1 MKRMLTALAAV
12 ISAVVACADAVDGVW
27 TTRGYQGTAADWTT
41 GSNWQDSNV
50 PQAAGDTATMKT
62 SFNQANAGY
71 SWGTTMRIH
80 LPEAAGVLF
89 AIDGLS
95 GYYHFDLKCGDR
107 KASSD
112 WKDNQYSF
120 GDMTDYKGQVTLSGN
135 TTLKVPALAADATN
149 VVHNLNA
156 NKSSTLA
163 VEEGVTK
170 LGKLSGVGTLNKTG
184 AGELAFEGVSAAM
197 GVTVAVK
204 EGRLTLGG
212 HPAVADTA
220 PVSGA
225 ALWIDASKTD
235 SMTFDASSKVSA
247 IADARGGD
255 YPVATQYRGE
265 NARLVDFADKKLLNC
280 GAFYNNSA
288 YDPTEQAKY
297 GNASSFHIPS
307 EIADVQSFFV
317 VYRYNKEVGG
327 TDVFP
332 IGDKGGYVLRP
343 GTTSDNKIDSGSYA
357 DGTGTPLF
365 RYVQYG
371 TAYQCY
377 APHKLVSGDLRR
389 DGEAIPYDTA
399 PRGYGENLDLI
410 SATVSDGGFYP
421 SGALPNVG
429 FQTLAGNHDVG
440 HLGGSQIAEVIA
452 YTNRLSEA
460 EQRRNI
466 AYLNAKWMKHVGV
479 YDWDLGVLTP
489 AGGEVYVPEGQVA
502 YVKNLDLRSAPLVKT
517 GPGKLAVRYVKG
529 YNKVRVEDGEFAIL
543 PPLLPDVET
552 PDPVPAYGKAAHL
565 DASAAGAFTFVQGS
579 ETAITAWNSA
589 ESGLSYAAG
598 TTSSAGTAGD
608 GNPTVTTDARGMK
621 WVDFGTASWMYFKK
635 GAADSSGPLDSNSF
649 NEFFAVVKKSAG
661 STRNPNVF
669 GTYSPYNRFCPAG
682 DKTLLAANPYGNPAS
697 DGNGAYYQTYA
708 TAQWALN
715 GKWVDPRADGCTDD
729 EVSVIRV
736 SAADQ
741 TYFNAIGCSY
751 TSGKGGCLV
760 GEIICYDRRLTDRE
774 RVATERYLLKKWKGE
789 DAEHP
794 DFLPNDD
801 VAIPSVEYATGATTT
816 FDTAS
821 DVTVGDFKTPATV
834 LEKEGVGELSI
845 GVLPVGITTLSVA
858 GGSFSAAACAPD
870 VAAPTI
876 LTDGSAYIHLDASDF
891 ANTVWEQDAQGN
903 LRVKSLKDPRDNG
916 MTGERCNDG
925 QGYYVNSPDP
935 ILRLCRQNGRN
946 VVDLG
951 EKDSAE
957 GAHLRWALDGVSQKY
972 IKEASAL
979 IVYAN
984 RDAGKYANP
993 FATFGAGNKTW
1004 KNGGDAAI
1012 YSSESERHAKEGTL
1026 DVDGVNRA
1034 NDAGPYP
1041 DGYHVFYQGNM
1052 SGWTQ
1057 NLSGIG
1063 TGDDNKSSA
1072 GGMLFCEIFVFP
1084 NTLSAAQR
1092 TETSGYLMKKWGIGG
1107 KSFSAQAFTSISA
1120 GKDATVKLGFGVNT
1134 ATLSGNGTFEAPSV
1148 SGVSAITT
1156 ELSETSVLNVTGA
1169 LTLADTG
1176 TITVT
1181 VPAGVKPTAGVYPIL
1196 TAGTPDASA
1205 AEKLANWTAVLP
1217 TVKGRTFAIKVVD
1230 GQICL
1235 DVGKLG
1241 LMVIVQ

>member
-1 MKRMLTALAAV
+1 MKRMLAVLAVGISAAV
-12 ISAVVACADAVDGVW
+12 SYADAVNGIW
-27 TTRGYQGTAADWTT
+27 TTRGYQGTTGWTT

-71 SWGTTMRIH
+71 SWGTTMRIS
-80 LPEAAGVLF
+80 LPETAGYTDGLF
-89 AIDGLS
+89 AIGALS
-95 GYYHFDLKCGDR
+95 GYYHFDLQG
-107 KASSD
+107 SLSGMNS
-112 WKDNQYSF
+112 WKNNQYSF
-120 GDMTDYKGQVTLSGN
+120 GDMTDYKGQITVSGN
-135 TTLKVPALAADATN
+135 GTLKVPALADDATN

-156 NKSSTLA
+156 NKSSTIA
-163 VEEGVTK
+163 VEGGVTK
-170 LGKLSGVGTLNKTG
+170 LGKLSGVGTLSKTG

-235 SMTFDASSKVSA
+235 SMTFDANSAVSA

-255 YPVATQYRGE
+255 YPVATRYRGV
-265 NARLVDFADKKLLNC
+265 NAHLVDFADKKLLNC

-288 YDPTEQAKY
+288 YDPTELAKY
-297 GNASSFHIPS
+297 GNASSFKIPS

-332 IGDKGGYVLRP
+332 IGDATGYILRP
-343 GTTSDNKIDSGSYA
+343 GTVHSDKVASASYA

-371 TAYQCY
+371 ADYISF

-389 DGEAIPYDTA
+389 EGEAIPYDSA

-410 SATVSDGGFYP
+410 SATVSDGGFYT
-421 SGALPNVG
+421 GGTVQNVG
-429 FQTLAGNHDVG
+429 LQTFAGNHG
-440 HLGGSQIAEVIA
+440 PNFLGGSQIAEVIA
-452 YTNRLSEA
+452 YTKRLSEA

-529 YNKVRVEDGEFAIL
+529 YNKVMVKGGEFAIL

-565 DASAAGAFTFVQGS
+565 DANAAGAFTFAQGS

-589 ESGLSYAAG
+589 HAGLNYSAG
-598 TTSSAGTAGD
+598 MTSLKGTAGD

-621 WVDFGTASWMYFKK
+621 WVDFGTASWMYFRD
-635 GAADSSGPLDSNSF
+635 GTADSSDALGNNSF
-649 NEFFAVVKKSAG
+649 YEFFAVVKKSAG
-661 STRNPNVF
+661 ATHNPNVF
-669 GTYSPYNRFCPAG
+669 GTYSKWNRFCPAG
-682 DKTLLAANPYGNPAS
+682 TTTLLTANPYGNPAS
-697 DGNGAYYQTYA
+697 DGNGTYYQTYA

-715 GKWVDPRADGCTDD
+715 GKWVDPRADGCADD

-736 SAADQ
+736 STAETA
-741 TYFNAIGCSY
+741 YFNAIGCSN

-801 VAIPSVEYATGATTT
+801 VAIPSVEYATGVTTA

-834 LEKEGVGELSI
+834 LEKEGVGALSI
-845 GVLPVGITTLSVA
+845 GVLPAGITTLSVA

-876 LTDGSAYIHLDASDF
+876 LTDSSAYIHLDAS
-891 ANTVWEQDAQGN
+891 A
-903 LRVKSLKDPRDNG
+903 
-916 MTGERCNDG
+916 
-925 QGYYVNSPDP
+925 SPTP
-935 ILRLCRQNGRN
+935 CGSRMRR
-946 VVDLG
+946 
-951 EKDSAE
+951 
-957 GAHLRWALDGVSQKY
+957 
-972 IKEASAL
+972 
-979 IVYAN
+979 
-984 RDAGKYANP
+984 
-993 FATFGAGNKTW
+993 
-1004 KNGGDAAI
+1004 AI
-1012 YSSESERHAKEGTL
+1012 CGSSR
-1026 DVDGVNRA
+1026 
-1034 NDAGPYP
+1034 
-1041 DGYHVFYQGNM
+1041 
-1052 SGWTQ
+1052 
-1057 NLSGIG
+1057 
-1063 TGDDNKSSA
+1063 
-1072 GGMLFCEIFVFP
+1072 
-1084 NTLSAAQR
+1084 
-1092 TETSGYLMKKWGIGG
+1092 
-1107 KSFSAQAFTSISA
+1107 
-1120 GKDATVKLGFGVNT
+1120 
-1134 ATLSGNGTFEAPSV
+1134 
-1148 SGVSAITT
+1148 
-1156 ELSETSVLNVTGA
+1156 
-1169 LTLADTG
+1169 
-1176 TITVT
+1176 
-1181 VPAGVKPTAGVYPIL
+1181 
-1196 TAGTPDASA
+1196 
-1205 AEKLANWTAVLP
+1205 
-1217 TVKGRTFAIKVVD
+1217 
-1230 GQICL
+1230 
-1235 DVGKLG
+1235 
-1241 LMVIVQ
+1241 

>member
-1 MKRMLTALAAV
+1 MKKLIFATVVTVALA
-12 ISAVVACADAVDGVW
+12 SFGVDGVW
-27 TTRGYQGTAADWTT
+27 TTRGYQGTTGWTT

-50 PQAAGDTATMKT
+50 PQAAGDTATLKT
-62 SFNQANAGY
+62 SFNQANAGN
-71 SWGTTMRIH
+71 SWGTTMRIL
-80 LPEAAGVLF
+80 LPETAGYTDGLF
-89 AIDGLS
+89 AIGTLS
-95 GYYHFDLKCGDR
+95 GYYHFDLQCSLSGMN
-107 KASSD
+107 S
-112 WKDNQYSF
+112 WKNNQYSF
-120 GDMTDYKGQVTLSGN
+120 GDMTDYKGQVTVSGN
-135 TTLKVPALAADATN
+135 ATLKVPALADDATN

-156 NKSSTLA
+156 NKSSTIA
-163 VEEGVTK
+163 VEGGVTK
-170 LGKLSGVGTLNKTG
+170 LGKFSGVGTLSKTG

-235 SMTFDASSKVSA
+235 SMTFDANSTVSA

-255 YPVATQYRGE
+255 YPVATRYRGV

-280 GAFYNNSA
+280 GAFYNNSV
-288 YDPTEQAKY
+288 YDPAEQAKY
-297 GNASSFHIPS
+297 GNASTFKIPS
-307 EIADVQSFFV
+307 EISDVQSFFV
-317 VYRYNKEVGG
+317 VYRYNREVGG

-332 IGDKGGYVLRP
+332 IEDKGGYVLRP
-343 GTTSDNKIDSGSYA
+343 GTTNGDKVKDGSYA

-365 RYVQYG
+365 RYVQYSA
-371 TAYQCY
+371 AYQCY
-377 APHKLVSGDLRR
+377 APHKLMSGDLRR
-389 DGEAIPYDTA
+389 DGEAIPCDTA

-429 FQTLAGNHDVG
+429 LQTLAGNNDTG
-440 HLGGSQIAEVIA
+440 YCGGSQIAEVIA

-529 YNKVRVEDGEFAIL
+529 FNKVRIEDGEFVIL
-543 PPLLPDVET
+543 PPLVPDVET
-552 PDPVPAYGKAAHL
+552 PDPVPACGKTAHL
-565 DASAAGAFTFVQGS
+565 DANAAGAFTFAPDS

-589 ESGLSYAAG
+589 HASLNYSAG
-598 TTSSAGTAGD
+598 MTSSAGTAGD

-621 WVDFGTASWMYFKK
+621 WVDFGTASWMYFRK
-635 GAADSSGPLDSNSF
+635 GTADSSGALGANTF
-649 NEFFAVVKKSAG
+649 YEFFAVVKKSAG
-661 STRNPNVF
+661 STHNPNVF
-669 GTYSPYNRFCPAG
+669 GTYSQWNRFCPAG
-682 DKTLLAANPYGNPAS
+682 TTTLLAANPYGNPAS
-697 DGNGAYYQTYA
+697 DGNGASYQTFA

-715 GKWVDPRADGCTDD
+715 GKWVDPRSDGCADD

-736 SAADQ
+736 SAADT
-741 TYFNAIGCSY
+741 TYFNSIGSCY
-751 TSGKGGCLV
+751 NSGKGGCLV

-774 RVATERYLLKKWKGE
+774 RVATERYLLKKWKG
-789 DAEHP
+789 AEHP

-801 VAIPSVEYATGATTT
+801 VAIPSVEYATGTTTT

-845 GVLPVGITTLSVA
+845 GVLPAGITTLSVA
-858 GGSFSAAACAPD
+858 GGSFSATACAPD

-876 LTDGSAYIHLDASDF
+876 LTDNSAYIHLDASDF
-891 ANTVWEQDAQGN
+891 ANTVYKVDAQGN
-903 LRVKSLKDPRDNG
+903 LRVTALKDPRANG
-916 MTGERCNDG
+916 LTGERCNDG
-925 QGYYVNSPDP
+925 QGYYTASPDP
-935 ILRLCRQNGRN
+935 ILRLCRQNGRS

-957 GAHLRWALDGVSQKY
+957 GAHLRWALDGVSKSY
-972 IKEASAL
+972 TAEKSAL

-1012 YSSESERHAKEGTL
+1012 YDTADACDHAKKGTL
-1026 DVDGVNRA
+1026 DIDGVKRA
-1034 NDAGPYP
+1034 NDADPYP

-1084 NTLSAAQR
+1084 STLSAAQR
-1092 TETSGYLMKKWGIGG
+1092 TETSEYLMKKWGIGG
-1107 KSFSAQAFTSISA
+1107 KSFTAQAFTSISA

-1134 ATLSGNGTFEAPSV
+1134 ATLSGNGTFETPSV

-1176 TITVT
+1176 AITVT
-1181 VPAGVKPTAGVYPIL
+1181 VPAGVKPAAGVYPIL
-1196 TAGTPDASA
+1196 TAGTLDASA
-1205 AEKLANWTAVLP
+1205 AAKLANWAAILP
-1217 TVKGRTFAIKVVD
+1217 TVKGRTFALKVVD
-1230 GQICL
+1230 GAICL
-1235 DVGKLG
+1235 DVRQTG
-1241 LMVIVQ
+1241 MMIIVQ